1 MRVTQS
7 SNAQGRSRK
16 TPTLEAVP
24 MASYLGIDISKETF
38 HAALLS
44 DRGEAKKV
52 FPNMPK
58 GFEQLTAWLKNRHA
72 NDAHACMEATG
83 AYWEALALYLHG
95 LGNSVSVVNPVRIK
109 AFAQSE
115 LLRTKTDAVDAA
127 LIARF
132 CRAQVPEPWLP
143 PPPEIRTLQAL
154 MRHYE
159 HLKTTRVQ
167 QSVYEQSSETPVV
180 KASIR
185 EVIATLDA
193 QIAQVEREI
202 RQHFD
207 DHPDLRHKRDLLTS
221 IPGIGETTAGT
232 LLSEI
237 PHIDRFESAKAVAAY
252 AGLSP
257 RQRRSGTSIHGKP
270 RLCKTGNGRLRKAL
284 YMPAIVALRFNPVLR
299 VFAER
304 LATVGKH
311 KRLIIGA
318 VMRKLLVLAFGILRS
333 GKRFDPNYA

>member
-1 MRVTQS
+1 
-7 SNAQGRSRK
+7 
-16 TPTLEAVP
+16 
-24 MASYLGIDISKETF
+24 MASFLGIDISKETF

-52 FPNMPK
+52 FPNTQK
-58 GFEQLTAWLKNRHA
+58 GFEQLIAWLKNRRADDVHV
-72 NDAHACMEATG
+72 CMEATG
-83 AYWEALALYLHG
+83 SYWEALARYLHG
-95 LGNSVSVVNPVRIK
+95 LEHRVSVVNPARIK

-132 CRAQVPEPWLP
+132 CRSQSPEPWVP
-143 PPPEIRTLQAL
+143 PPPEIRILQAL

-159 HLKTTRVQ
+159 HLKVTRVQ
-167 QSVYEQSSETPVV
+167 QSVYEQSSEAAVV

-207 DHPDLRHKRDLLTS
+207 DHPDLKRKRDLLTS
-221 IPGIGETTAGT
+221 IPGIGESTAGT

-237 PHIDRFESAKAVAAY
+237 PHLDRFASAKAIAAF

-257 RQRRSGTSIHGKP
+257 RQRRSGTSIHGEP
-270 RLCKTGNGRLRKAL
+270 RLCKTGNARLRKAL

-299 VFAER
+299 IFADR
-304 LATVGKH
+304 LASVGKH

-318 VMRKLLVLAFGILRS
+318 VMRKLLVLAYGILRS
-333 GKRFDPNYA
+333 GKRFDANYA

>member
-1 MRVTQS
+1 
-7 SNAQGRSRK
+7 
-16 TPTLEAVP
+16 
-24 MASYLGIDISKETF
+24 MASFLGVDISKETF

-44 DRGEAKKV
+44 DGGEAKKV
-52 FPNMPK
+52 FPNTPK
-58 GFEQLTAWLKNRHA
+58 GFEQLTAWLRNRHA
-72 NDAHACMEATG
+72 EDASICMEATG

-95 LGNSVSVVNPVRIK
+95 LGRCVSVVNPARIK

-132 CRAQVPEPWLP
+132 CMSQNPEPWVP
-143 PPPEIRTLQAL
+143 PPPEIRILQAL

-159 HLKTTRVQ
+159 HLKVTRVQ
-167 QSVYEQSSETPVV
+167 QSVYEQSSESAVV

-202 RQHFD
+202 RRHFD
-207 DHPDLRHKRDLLTS
+207 DHPDLKRKRDLLRS
-221 IPGIGETTAGT
+221 IPGIGETTAGS
-232 LLSEI
+232 LLAEI
-237 PHIDRFESAKAVAAY
+237 PHLDRFDSAKAVAAF

-257 RQRRSGTSIHGKP
+257 RQRHSGSSIHGKP
-270 RLCKTGNGRLRKAL
+270 RLCKTGSARLRKAL

-299 VFAER
+299 IFGER
-304 LATVGKH
+304 LASVGKH

-318 VMRKLLVLAFGILRS
+318 VMRKLLALAYGILKS
-333 GKRFDPNYA
+333 GQRFDANYA

>member
-1 MRVTQS
+1 MQS
-7 SNAQGRSRK
+7 F
-16 TPTLEAVP
+16 
-24 MASYLGIDISKETF
+24 LGIDLSKDTF
-38 HAALLS
+38 HAHLLS
-44 DRGEAKKV
+44 DRGEAKKI
-52 FPNMPK
+52 FSNSAK
-58 GFEQLTAWLKNRHA
+58 GFEQLVVWLKNRQA
-72 NDAHACMEATG
+72 GAVQVCMEATG
-83 AYWEALALYLHG
+83 AYWEGLALYLHG
-95 LGNSVSVVNPVRIK
+95 LEYRVSVVNPARIK

-132 CRAQVPEPWLP
+132 CKSQSPEPWLP
-143 PPPEIRTLQAL
+143 PPPEIRVLQAL

-167 QSVYEQSSETPVV
+167 QSVYEQSSEAPIV

-185 EVIATLDA
+185 EVLATLDE

-207 DHPDLRHKRDLLTS
+207 DHPDLKRKRDLLTS
-221 IPGIGETTAGT
+221 IPGIGETTAGS
-232 LLSEI
+232 LLGEI
-237 PHIDRFESAKAVAAY
+237 PHLDRFESAKAVAAY

-257 RQRRSGTSIHGKP
+257 RHRRSGTSIYGRP
-270 RLCKTGNGRLRKAL
+270 RLCKTGNSRLRKAL

-299 VFAER
+299 IFADR
-304 LATVGKH
+304 LLAAGKH

-318 VMRKLLVLAFGILRS
+318 VMRKLLVLAYGILRS
-333 GKRFDPNYA
+333 GVAFDANYA

>member
-1 MRVTQS
+1 
-7 SNAQGRSRK
+7 
-16 TPTLEAVP
+16 
-24 MASYLGIDISKETF
+24 MALFLGIDISKETF

-44 DRGEAKKV
+44 DRAEAKKV
-52 FPNMPK
+52 FANTQR

-72 NDAHACMEATG
+72 GDVSICMEATG
-83 AYWEALALYLHG
+83 GYWEALALYLYG
-95 LGNSVSVVNPVRIK
+95 LGHRVSVVNPARIK

-115 LLRTKTDAVDAA
+115 LLRTKTDALDAA

-132 CRAQVPEPWLP
+132 CRSQGPEPWTP
-143 PPPEIRTLQAL
+143 PPPEIRILQAL

-167 QSVYEQSSETPVV
+167 QSVYEQSTEAAVV

-193 QIAQVEREI
+193 QIAEVEREI

-207 DHPDLRHKRDLLTS
+207 DHPDLRRKRDLLTS

-237 PHIDRFESAKAVAAY
+237 PHLDRFESAKAVAAY

-257 RQRRSGTSIHGKP
+257 RQRSSGTSIHGKP
-270 RLCKTGNGRLRKAL
+270 RLCKTGNSRLRKAL
-284 YMPAIVALRFNPVLR
+284 YMPAIVALRFNPLLR
-299 VFAER
+299 IFAER
-304 LATVGKH
+304 LEKVGKH

-318 VMRKLLVLAFGILRS
+318 VMRKLLVLAYGILKS
-333 GKRFDPNYA
+333 GKRFDVNYA

>member
-1 MRVTQS
+1 MHKVDPKQTL
-7 SNAQGRSRK
+7 A
-16 TPTLEAVP
+16 LEAAP
-24 MASYLGIDISKETF
+24 MTSSLGIDISKETF
-38 HAALLS
+38 HASLLT
-44 DRGEAKKV
+44 DRGEVKKV
-52 FPNMPK
+52 FPNTRK
-58 GFEQLTAWLKNRHA
+58 GFEQLLSWLKNRHA
-72 NDAHACMEATG
+72 GDLHVCMEATG

-95 LGNSVSVVNPVRIK
+95 LEQRVSVVNPARIK

-115 LLRTKTDAVDAA
+115 LLRMKTDAVDAS

-132 CRAQVPEPWLP
+132 CKSQNPEPWVP
-143 PPPEIRTLQAL
+143 PPPEIRILQAL

-167 QSVYEQSSETPVV
+167 QSVYEQSSEAAVV
-180 KASIR
+180 KSSIR

-193 QIAQVEREI
+193 QIVQVEREI

-207 DHPDLRHKRDLLTS
+207 DHPDLKRKRDLLTS

-237 PHIDRFESAKAVAAY
+237 PHLDQFESAKAVAAF

-270 RLCKTGNGRLRKAL
+270 RLCKTGNARLRKAL
-284 YMPAIVALRFNPVLR
+284 YLPAIVALRFNPVLR
-299 VFAER
+299 IFAER
-304 LATVGKH
+304 LATIGKH
-311 KRLIIGA
+311 KRLVIGA
-318 VMRKLLVLAFGILRS
+318 VMRKLLVLAYGVLRS
-333 GKRFDPNYA
+333 GTRFDPNYA